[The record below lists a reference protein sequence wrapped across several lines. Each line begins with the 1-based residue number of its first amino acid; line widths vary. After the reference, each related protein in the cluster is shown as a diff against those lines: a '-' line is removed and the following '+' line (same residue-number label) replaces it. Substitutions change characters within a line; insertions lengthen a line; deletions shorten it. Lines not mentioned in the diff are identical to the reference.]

1 MNRAIFSPAKIAVFS
16 IGTALFSSSAAY
28 RATVAITLP
37 STLQNPASS
46 ATPQK
51 TQKIRNPLND
61 LLDQAQAA
69 IDRNDFAAAITPLE
83 KFIAEKPDVAYAHFQ
98 LAYAYTALKRTEDAR
113 AEYHKCI
120 ALDPKMAEAQLNL
133 GILLLQSDP
142 AAAVEPLRQ
151 AVNLLP
157 SQSRPRFL
165 LGLAQEQSG
174 DLSGAIASF
183 DGAAHLDPQSLDAL
197 SHLAAI
203 LLKTGHPAQAEEKL
217 RLALQRDPK
226 SVPSLL
232 GLAQILD
239 TQKSPEAIQAY
250 KNYLAVQPQDNAARG
265 RLVHLLI
272 DQKDYDGALAEI
284 DRNSA
289 GQAPNADSLRLRAD
303 ILVGQKKTDEA
314 IAAIKQAITLAPN
327 DPDLHGGLG
336 RLFLQTRDFSNAQKE
351 LKAALRL
358 NPKSAVYWKDLAS
371 TDYLAGNYPEALA
384 CLDAAAKLET
394 PLAGSWFLRALC
406 YDKLVQVQP
415 ALDAYRK
422 FLELDKNQN
431 PDQVWQANQR
441 IHVLEKTAEKKK

>member
-1 MNRAIFSPAKIAVFS
+1 MNRAIFSPAKVLTFS
-16 IGTALFSSSAAY
+16 ICALLSSSSA
-28 RATVAITLP
+28 RP
-37 STLQNPASS
+37 STAIITTVPDALQNQAPD

-69 IDRNDFAAAITPLE
+69 IDHNDFAAAISPLE

-98 LAYAYTALKRTEDAR
+98 LAYAYTALKRPDDAR
-113 AEYHKCI
+113 AEYQKCI
-120 ALDPKMAEAQLNL
+120 ALDPKMAEAHLNL

-174 DLSGAIASF
+174 DLSGAATSF
-183 DGAAHLDPQSLDAL
+183 DGAVHLDPKSQDAL
-197 SHLAAI
+197 THLAAI
-203 LLKTGHPAQAEEKL
+203 LVKTGHPEQAEQKF
-217 RLALQRDPK
+217 RLALQQDPK
-226 SVPSLL
+226 SAPCLL
-232 GLAQILD
+232 GLAQVLD
-239 TQKSPEAIQAY
+239 TQKNPEAIQAY
-250 KNYLAVQPQDNAARG
+250 KNYLAAEPQDIGARS

-272 DQKDYDGALAEI
+272 DQKDYDAALAEI
-284 DRNSA
+284 DRNST
-289 GQAPNADSLRLRAD
+289 GQPPTADSLRLKAD
-303 ILVGQKKTDEA
+303 ILVGQKKLDEA
-314 IAAIKQAITLAPN
+314 VATIQQAITLAPN
-327 DPDLHGGLG
+327 EPDLHGGLG
-336 RLFLQTRDFSNAQKE
+336 RLFLQKRDFPNAQRE
-351 LKAALRL
+351 LKAALLL
-358 NPKSAVYWKDLAS
+358 NPKSAAYWKDLAS
-371 TDYLAGNYPEALA
+371 ADYLAGNYPEALA

>member
-1 MNRAIFSPAKIAVFS
+1 MNCAIFSPAKILAFC
-16 IGTALFSSSAAY
+16 IGTVLFSSPAA
-28 RATVAITLP
+28 RPAGFAIAP
-37 STLQNPASS
+37 SNALQNPAPS

-69 IDRNDFAAAITPLE
+69 IDRNDFAAAISPLE

-98 LAYAYTALKRTEDAR
+98 LAYAYTALKRPDDAR
-113 AEYHKCI
+113 SEYQKCI
-120 ALDPKMAEAQLNL
+120 ALDPKMAEAPLNL

-165 LGLAQEQSG
+165 LGLAQERSG
-174 DLSGAIASF
+174 DLSGAATSF
-183 DGAAHLDPQSLDAL
+183 DGAAHLDPKSLDAL
-197 SHLAAI
+197 TQLAEV
-203 LLKTGHPAQAEEKL
+203 LLKTGHREQAEQKF
-217 RLALQRDPK
+217 RLALQLDSK
-226 SVPSLL
+226 SVPALL

-239 TQKSPEAIQAY
+239 AQKNPEAIQAY
-250 KNYLAVQPQDNAARG
+250 KNYLAVQPQDDGARS

-272 DQKDYDGALAEI
+272 DQKDYDAALAEI
-284 DRNSA
+284 DRNAA
-289 GQAPNADSLRLRAD
+289 GQPPSADSLRLKAD
-303 ILVGQKKTDEA
+303 ILVGQKKLDEA
-314 IAAIKQAITLAPN
+314 IATIQQAITLAPS

-336 RLFLQTRDFSNAQKE
+336 RLFLQKRDFPNAQKE
-351 LKAALRL
+351 LKTALHL

>member
-1 MNRAIFSPAKIAVFS
+1 MNRAIFSPAS
-16 IGTALFSSSAAY
+16 IVVLSICALLSSSSATPS
-28 RATVAITLP
+28 ATIVTTASNP
-37 STLQNPASS
+37 QQNQAPA

-69 IDRNDFAAAITPLE
+69 IDRNDFAAAISPLE
-83 KFIAEKPDVAYAHFQ
+83 KFIAEKPDVAYVHFQ
-98 LAYAYTALKRTEDAR
+98 LAYAYTALKRPADAR
-113 AEYHKCI
+113 AEYQKCV
-120 ALDPKMAEAQLNL
+120 ALDPKMAEAHLNL

-151 AVNLLP
+151 AANLLP

-174 DLSGAIASF
+174 DFYGAATSF
-183 DGAAHLDPQSLDAL
+183 DGAAHLDPKSLDAL

-203 LLKTGHPAQAEEKL
+203 LLKTGHPEQAEQKL
-217 RLALQRDPK
+217 RLALQLDPK
-226 SVPSLL
+226 SAPALL

-239 TQKSPEAIQAY
+239 TQKNPEAIQAY
-250 KNYLAVQPQDNAARG
+250 KNYLAVQPQDNAARSH
-265 RLVHLLI
+265 LVRLLI
-272 DQKDYDGALAEI
+272 DQKDYDAALAEI
-284 DRNSA
+284 DRNTA
-289 GQAPNADSLRLRAD
+289 RQPPTTDSLRLRAD
-303 ILVGQKKTDEA
+303 ILVGQKKLDEA
-314 IAAIKQAITLAPN
+314 IAAIQQAITLAPN

-336 RLFLQTRDFSNAQKE
+336 RLFLQKRDFPNAQRE
-351 LKAALRL
+351 LKAALQL

-371 TDYLAGNYPEALA
+371 SDYLAGNYPEALA

>member
-69 IDRNDFAAAITPLE
+69 IDRNAFAAAITPLE

-183 DGAAHLDPQSLDAL
+183 DGAAHLDPKSFDAL
-197 SHLAAI
+197 THLAAV
-203 LLKTGHPAQAEEKL
+203 LLKTGHPEQAEQKF
-217 RLALQRDPK
+217 RLALQQDPK
-226 SVPSLL
+226 SAPCLL

-239 TQKSPEAIQAY
+239 TQKNPEAIQAY
-250 KNYLAVQPQDNAARG
+250 KNYLA
-265 RLVHLLI
+265 
-272 DQKDYDGALAEI
+272 
-284 DRNSA
+284 
-289 GQAPNADSLRLRAD
+289 
-303 ILVGQKKTDEA
+303 
-314 IAAIKQAITLAPN
+314 
-327 DPDLHGGLG
+327 
-336 RLFLQTRDFSNAQKE
+336 
-351 LKAALRL
+351 
-358 NPKSAVYWKDLAS
+358 
-371 TDYLAGNYPEALA
+371 
-384 CLDAAAKLET
+384 
-394 PLAGSWFLRALC
+394 
-406 YDKLVQVQP
+406 
-415 ALDAYRK
+415 
-422 FLELDKNQN
+422 
-431 PDQVWQANQR
+431 
-441 IHVLEKTAEKKK
+441 

>member
-1 MNRAIFSPAKIAVFS
+1 MNRAIFTPAKIAVFC
-16 IGTALFSSSAAY
+16 IGAVLSSSPAAQP
-28 RATVAITLP
+28 AGFA
-37 STLQNPASS
+37 SSLQNPTSGAAPSK
-46 ATPQK
+46 A
-51 TQKIRNPLND
+51 QKIRNPLND

-69 IDRNDFAAAITPLE
+69 MDRNDFAAAISPLE

-98 LAYAYTALKRTEDAR
+98 LAYAYTALKRADEAR
-113 AEYHKCI
+113 AEYQKCI
-120 ALDPKMAEAQLNL
+120 ALDPKMAEAHLNL

-174 DLSGAIASF
+174 DLSGAATSF
-183 DGAAHLDPQSLDAL
+183 DGAAHLDPKSLDAFT
-197 SHLAAI
+197 HLAEV
-203 LLKTGHPAQAEEKL
+203 LLKTGHPEQAEQKF
-217 RLALQRDPK
+217 RLALQLDPK
-226 SVPSLL
+226 SGPALL

-239 TQKSPEAIQAY
+239 TQKNPEAIQAY
-250 KNYLAVQPQDNAARG
+250 KNYLAVQPQDNVARS

-272 DQKDYDGALAEI
+272 DQKDYDAALAEI
-284 DRNSA
+284 DRNSS
-289 GQAPNADSLRLRAD
+289 GQPPTADSLRLKAD
-303 ILVGQKKTDEA
+303 ILVGQKKLDEA
-314 IAAIKQAITLAPN
+314 IAVIQQATTLAPN

-336 RLFLQTRDFSNAQKE
+336 RLFLQKRDFPSAQRE
-351 LKAALRL
+351 LKTALHL
-358 NPKSAVYWKDLAS
+358 NPKSVDYWKDLAS

-384 CLDAAAKLET
+384 CLDATAKLET

>member
-1 MNRAIFSPAKIAVFS
+1 MNRAIFTPAKIVVFCIGAV
-16 IGTALFSSSAAY
+16 LSSSPAAQP
-28 RATVAITLP
+28 ASIA
-37 STLQNPASS
+37 SSLQNPAPG
-46 ATPQK
+46 AAPPK
-51 TQKIRNPLND
+51 AQKIRNPLND

-69 IDRNDFAAAITPLE
+69 IDRNDYPAAIPPLQ
-83 KFIAEKPDVAYAHFQ
+83 KFIAEKPDVVYAHFQ
-98 LAYAYTALKRTEDAR
+98 LAYAYTALKRPDDAR
-113 AEYHKCI
+113 AEYQKCI
-120 ALDPKMAEAQLNL
+120 ALDPKMAEAHLNL

-142 AAAVEPLRQ
+142 AAAVAPLSQ

-174 DLSGAIASF
+174 DFSGAATSF
-183 DGAAHLDPQSLDAL
+183 DGAVHLDPKSLDAL
-197 SHLAAI
+197 SHLAQV
-203 LLKTGHPAQAEEKL
+203 LLKTGHPEQAEQKF
-217 RLALQRDPK
+217 RLALQLDPK
-226 SVPSLL
+226 SASALL

-239 TQKSPEAIQAY
+239 TQKNPEAIQTY

-272 DQKDYDGALAEI
+272 DQKDYAAALVEI
-284 DRNSA
+284 DSNSS
-289 GQAPNADSLRLRAD
+289 GQPPTADSLRLRAD
-303 ILVGQKKTDEA
+303 ILVGQKKLDEA
-314 IAAIKQAITLAPN
+314 IAAIQQASTLAPN

-336 RLFLQTRDFSNAQKE
+336 RLFLQKRDFPGAQRE
-351 LKAALRL
+351 LKLALHL

>member
-1 MNRAIFSPAKIAVFS
+1 MNRAIFSPAKIAVLS
-16 IGTALFSSSAAY
+16 ICAVLFSSHTSQPV
-28 RATVAITLP
+28 TVAAALP
-37 STLQNPASS
+37 NTLQNPAPS

-61 LLDQAQAA
+61 LLDQAQTA
-69 IDRNDFAAAITPLE
+69 IDRNDFAAAISPLE

-98 LAYAYTALKRTEDAR
+98 LAYAYTALKRPEDAR
-113 AEYHKCI
+113 AEYQKCV

-133 GILLLQSDP
+133 GILLLRSDP

-174 DLSGAIASF
+174 DLSGAATSF
-183 DGAAHLDPQSLDAL
+183 DGAAHLDPKSLDAL
-197 SHLAAI
+197 THLAKV
-203 LLKTGHPAQAEEKL
+203 LLKTSHPDQAEQKF
-217 RLALQRDPK
+217 RLALQLDPK
-226 SVPSLL
+226 SASSLL

-239 TQKSPEAIQAY
+239 AQENPEAIQAY
-250 KNYLAVQPQDNAARG
+250 KNYLAVQPQDNAARS

-272 DQKDYDGALAEI
+272 DQKDFDSALAEI
-284 DRNSA
+284 DRTTA
-289 GQAPNADSLRLRAD
+289 GQSPTADSLRLKAD
-303 ILVGQKKTDEA
+303 ILVGQKKLDEA
-314 IAAIKQAITLAPN
+314 IATIQQAIMLAPN

-336 RLFLQTRDFSNAQKE
+336 RLFLQKRDFPNAQKQ
-351 LKAALRL
+351 LKAALQL
-358 NPKSAVYWKDLAS
+358 NPKAAVYWKDLAS

-431 PDQVWQANQR
+431 PDQVWQATQR

>member
-1 MNRAIFSPAKIAVFS
+1 MKRAIFSPAKILVFC
-16 IGTALFSSSAAY
+16 TCAFLSSSPAAHP
-28 RATVAITLP
+28 AIAAITLP
-37 STLQNPASS
+37 KLQNPAPS
-46 ATPQK
+46 ATPSK

-69 IDRNDFAAAITPLE
+69 IDRNNFAAAVSPLE
-83 KFIAEKPDVAYAHFQ
+83 EFIAEKPDVAYAHFQ
-98 LAYAYTALKRTEDAR
+98 LAYAYTALKRPDDAR
-113 AEYHKCI
+113 TEYQKCI

-165 LGLAQEQSG
+165 LGLAQEQSR
-174 DLSGAIASF
+174 DLSGAAASF
-183 DGAAHLDPQSLDAL
+183 DGAVHLDPKSIDAL
-197 SHLAAI
+197 THLAAV
-203 LLKTGHPAQAEEKL
+203 LLKTGHPDQAEQKF
-217 RLALQRDPK
+217 RLALRQDPK
-226 SVPSLL
+226 SAPSLL

-239 TQKSPEAIQAY
+239 TEKNPEAIQAY
-250 KNYLAVQPQDNAARG
+250 KNYLAVQPQDNGASS

-272 DQKDYDGALAEI
+272 DQKDYDAAWAEI
-284 DRNSA
+284 ERITA
-289 GQAPNADSLRLRAD
+289 GQPPTADSLRLRAD
-303 ILVGQKKTDEA
+303 ILVGQKKLDEA
-314 IAAIKQAITLAPN
+314 IATIQQAITLAPN

-336 RLFLQTRDFSNAQKE
+336 RLFLQKRDFPNAQRE
-351 LKAALRL
+351 LKAALQL
-358 NPKSAVYWKDLAS
+358 NSRSAVYWKDLAS